1 MNIGMY
7 VFVCGT
13 INLPCIIFQLFTFNW
28 GHKHQKQLLL
38 LLQQQLQQELQH
50 QQQNSDT
57 HNKYTRTASTGSTRI
72 LFSFYI
78 YTLLLNTR
86 TFCAQST
93 QYSTTTTLS
102 RRLWMILISAVMLWL
117 GWFLISYY
125 FWHILITFSHF
136 FGKFW

>member
-1 MNIGMY
+1 MY
-7 VFVCGT
+7 LFVVRT

-57 HNKYTRTASTGSTRI
+57 HNRTTNRLAKYNRTASTGSTRI

-78 YTLLLNTR
+78 YMHSPLTRSCSTLALSVLRAQLDDFN
-86 TFCAQST
+86 FCCYVVAGLISDFILFLA
-93 QYSTTTTLS
+93 YFDNIFTLF
-102 RRLWMILISAVMLWL
+102 RQILID
-117 GWFLISYY
+117 
-125 FWHILITFSHF
+125 
-136 FGKFW
+136 